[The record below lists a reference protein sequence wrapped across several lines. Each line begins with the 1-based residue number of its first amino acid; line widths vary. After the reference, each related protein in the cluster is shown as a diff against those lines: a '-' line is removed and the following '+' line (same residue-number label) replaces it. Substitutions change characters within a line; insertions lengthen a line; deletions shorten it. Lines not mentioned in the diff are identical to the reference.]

1 MKVLFQSIIL
11 LGIPHWAV
19 SLIEFVFYQKTSGS
33 LILASGFL
41 GIGFGGL
48 IIHKKLTAEK

>member
-1 MKVLFQSIIL
+1 MKAIFQAIII

-19 SLIEFVFYQKTSGS
+19 SLIDFVFYQKTSSS
-33 LILASGFL
+33 LILATVFL

-48 IIHKKLTAEK
+48 IIYNKLKAEK